1 MNIYMHMNIDYF
13 YHDYTM
19 IILELSEAYRELDI
33 LKNKQIEE
41 IDGKVIK

>member
-1 MNIYMHMNIDYF
+1 MINMSWTLIF

-33 LKNKQIEE
+33 LKNKQIED
-41 IDGKVIK
+41 IDG